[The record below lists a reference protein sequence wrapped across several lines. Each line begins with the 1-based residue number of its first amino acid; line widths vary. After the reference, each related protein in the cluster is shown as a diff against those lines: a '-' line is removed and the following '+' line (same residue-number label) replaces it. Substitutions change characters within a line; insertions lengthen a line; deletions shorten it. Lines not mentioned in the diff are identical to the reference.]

1 MLKAQIRATLSI
13 NDPVINAYIPNFIS
27 QAQAR
32 ISREV
37 QIFDLVKVI
46 EVPLRSGESILE
58 KPTDWVREISAYYF
72 VSGVPIQL
80 KWRPLSMMLKYS
92 PAPFTEDE
100 SYPLLWGEPSRE
112 DLFFTPIPSNNI
124 NISITYLAQDADFD
138 GDESSTILSETYP
151 SLLLYAS
158 LLEATPFVQSD
169 ERIQI
174 WENFYKNIVDTL
186 VQNNAASKIDV
197 TSNIGVV

>member
-1 MLKAQIRATLSI
+1 
-13 NDPVINAYIPNFIS
+13 
-27 QAQAR
+27 
-32 ISREV
+32 
-37 QIFDLVKVI
+37 
-46 EVPLRSGESILE
+46 
-58 KPTDWVREISAYYF
+58 VREISAYYF

-92 PAPFTEDE
+92 PAPFAEDE
-100 SYPLLWGEPSRE
+100 SYPLLWGETSRE